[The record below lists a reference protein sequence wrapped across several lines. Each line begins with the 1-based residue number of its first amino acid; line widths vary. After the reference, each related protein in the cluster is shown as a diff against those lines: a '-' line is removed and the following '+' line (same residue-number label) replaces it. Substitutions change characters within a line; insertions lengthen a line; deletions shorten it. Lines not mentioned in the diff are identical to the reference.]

1 MMISKLNRHSLVY
14 YACAFS
20 LCIFAITL
28 SDTAFFTVTNFLN
41 IFVQTAPIVVMAI
54 GLSFALSAGRIDLSI
69 GATVA
74 LCGLVTAWL
83 LPQYGAIIAV
93 IVAIL
98 LGAAIGAFN
107 GYLCE
112 HLAVHS
118 LIVTL
123 GVLGLLTGIARQL
136 SGLQS
141 LPIVNIQFIE
151 LFGHGALL
159 GVPNLILWLGGSAL
173 VAQIVLAK
181 LRFGSHLVAVGTD
194 QSAAYRMGLK
204 VSRIRI
210 MAMTLC
216 GAFCAFA
223 GVLYGA
229 RMQSARYSI
238 GESDLMVVIAAVA
251 IGGGNLLGGR
261 VNIFG
266 VVLGVWLIGAINNA
280 LILSGFSSN
289 EQMMVKGAILIMA
302 VAMTAQVKK

>member
-1 MMISKLNRHSLVY
+1 MFSKLNRYSLVY
-14 YACAFS
+14 YAFAFF
-20 LCIFAITL
+20 LLVFAITL
-28 SDTAFFTVTNFLN
+28 SDTAFFTSINLLN
-41 IFVQTAPIVVMAI
+41 ILVQTAPIIVMAI
-54 GLSFALSAGRIDLSI
+54 GLSFALSIGRIDLSI
-69 GATVA
+69 GAIVA
-74 LCGLVTAWL
+74 LCGLVAAWL
-83 LPQYGAIIAV
+83 LPIYGVIIAV
-93 IVAIL
+93 FVAIL

-112 HLAVHS
+112 YLTVHPF
-118 LIVTL
+118 IITL
-123 GVLGLLTGIARQL
+123 GVLGLLTGIARQF

-141 LPIVNIQFIE
+141 IPIVNTQFIE
-151 LFGHGALL
+151 LFGHGALF
-159 GVPNLILWLGGSAL
+159 GVPSFILWVGSGAFF
-173 VAQIVLAK
+173 AQIVLTK
-181 LRFGSHLVAVGTD
+181 LRFGSHLIAVGTD

-210 MAMTLC
+210 TAMTLC
-216 GAFCAFA
+216 GVFCACA

-289 EQMMVKGAILIMA
+289 EQVMVKGAILIIA
-302 VAMTAQVKK
+302 VAMTTQVKK